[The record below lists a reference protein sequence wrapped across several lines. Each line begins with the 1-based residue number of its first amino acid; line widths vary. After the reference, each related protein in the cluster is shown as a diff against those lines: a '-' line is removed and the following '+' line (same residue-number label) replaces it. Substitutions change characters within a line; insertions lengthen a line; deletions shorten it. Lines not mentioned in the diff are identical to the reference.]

1 MTIQPE
7 LMTRVLAVSRA
18 IDNVLV
24 ANHTMRAALK
34 RGHVPF
40 GTFSPDGQWEPTPI
54 AEGVARYGEGPL
66 FGLWLECRAVEALRV
81 AWTGKAGTPVEA
93 LPEEP
98 DEAQG
103 LAPAAPEPVDEGTEN
118 QQRLTEA

>member
-7 LMTRVLAVSRA
+7 LMTRVLAVARA

-24 ANHTMRAALK
+24 ANHTIRATLK
-34 RGHVPF
+34 APPPF
-40 GTFSPDGQWEPTPI
+40 GSFSPDGQWEPTPI
-54 AEGVARYGEGPL
+54 AAGVARYGESPL

-81 AWTGKAGTPVEA
+81 AWTGKAGAPIQSV
-93 LPEEP
+93 PDEP

-103 LAPAAPEPVDEGTEN
+103 LAPAAPEPADEGAEN
-118 QQRLTEA
+118 QLGLTGA